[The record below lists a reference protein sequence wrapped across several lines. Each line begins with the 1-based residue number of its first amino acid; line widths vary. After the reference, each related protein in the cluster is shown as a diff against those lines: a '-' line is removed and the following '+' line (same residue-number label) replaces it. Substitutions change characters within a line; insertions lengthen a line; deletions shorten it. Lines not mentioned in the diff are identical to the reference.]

1 MSQITQNT
9 LQRIDRW
16 LSFGSSIEAA
26 FPKLEQRYRMQ
37 LCAEFYK
44 RWCQNNDIDPRTT
57 CRNIARRD
65 YDLYFSRAAQ
75 GDKDAQAMML
85 ALGITVDDD
94 GNIKPRSV
102 TEINNDVA
110 VCNHIIRFFQT
121 DETPRHKAMFL
132 SSAEW
137 LIRTGKQQNNDRA
150 VSKGMEALSKVYHDF
165 EEEKDA
171 AEEMPDMSRI
181 AITQDVSIV
190 KRDRVNYTDEYKA
203 KMARKYGLTAKDLQD
218 IADEE
223 DMGSNSKEEQPDYIA
238 YMEEEVS
245 EDNAQ
250 RNEEVVTIPNKKEY
264 Q

>member
-223 DMGSNSKEEQPDYIA
+223 DMGNNGKEEQPDYIA
-238 YMEEEVS
+238 YMEEEMS
-245 EDNAQ
+245 GDNAQ
-250 RNEEVVTIPNKKEY
+250 RNEEVITIPTKKEY